1 MNLTQFLI
9 IIKARFWVIL
19 ITLSITVM
27 TTAVINYLLPRSYT
41 ATTSLVLNYKGVDP
55 VTGFPLPAQLTPGYM
70 ATQVDIIT
78 SRNVAMKVVSQLKF
92 ADSAEAQE
100 QFNFATKGKG
110 DIHVWFAD
118 RLLKN
123 LDVKPSRESS
133 VIEISFNGADP
144 EFSSSVANAF
154 ANAYQQTNI
163 QFKVEPAQKAA
174 EFLGEQ
180 TKDLRAKLEQAQ
192 TNLSQYQLA
201 KGLTNVTGNLDVE
214 NSRLNDLSSQLVMAQ
229 SQTFD
234 ATSRQQSTRGNGDSS
249 PDVAANPVIQNLKM
263 QITSTESK
271 FSELSERLG
280 KSHPQYQAA
289 QAELNKLKS
298 QLLEEIKK
306 TTSTIGGTANIHQQ
320 REGEIKAAL
329 AAQKARVLKL
339 NLSRDQLTVLQRDVE
354 NSQRA
359 MDAASQRFTQTT
371 LEGNVTQTDVVILN
385 PAIAPIDPSKPKVK
399 LNILISVFLGTLL
412 GIGLGMLAEMMNRR
426 VRCRDDITRLLE
438 IPVFAVID
446 GKLSKHKSNRFAF
459 LSRRLFKKGSE
470 A

>member
-1 MNLTQFLI
+1 MNLTQFSL

-92 ADSAEAQE
+92 AESVQAQE

-110 DIHVWFAD
+110 DIHAWFAD
-118 RLLKN
+118 RLLNN

-144 EFSSSVANAF
+144 EFASSVANAF

-174 EFLGEQ
+174 EFLGVQ
-180 TKDLRAKLEQAQ
+180 TKALRANLEQAQ

-234 ATSRQQSTRGNGDSS
+234 ATSRQQSTRGNGDAS

-280 KSHPQYQAA
+280 TNHPQYQAA

-329 AAQKARVLKL
+329 AAQKARVLEL

-399 LNILISVFLGTLL
+399 LNILISVFFGTIL
-412 GIGLGMLAEMMNRR
+412 GIGLALLAEMTNRR
-426 VRCRDDITRLLE
+426 VRCRDDISHLLE

-446 GKLSKHKSNRFAF
+446 GKLSKHKINRFAF